1 MPTIKELTCRSEF
14 EYSFTSEDDPLL
26 IRILLLVEARDLRS
40 RLAKSLAELG
50 VLVFVESEV
59 DMLWSRLGEDSF
71 DLVVATRTM
80 LPTDV
85 ERAIEEIRELP
96 YRPEVIVLAD
106 LAEAEDRAALQKG
119 GAFAVIDRTLPPE
132 PLIQTLRTVLL
143 RFQELGVS
151 RLRESRQQRS
161 KLDDFA
167 SESPAMRRLLEL
179 ARRVADTDTSL
190 LVLGETGVGKEWLA
204 RAIHSEGARS
214 DLPFI
219 AVNCAAVPETL
230 LESELFGHERG
241 AYTGAVRAR
250 RGCFEL
256 AHRGT
261 LFLDEIGD
269 IPVHLQAKLLRAL
282 QEREIRRLGAES
294 SIHVDARVIAATNQN
309 LEVAIEAGQFRPD
322 LFYRLSVVT
331 LTIPPLRERRED
343 IVPLVENYLEDF
355 RLQMGRLHI
364 KGIEESAI
372 EAMGMY
378 DWPGNVRELIN
389 VVERAMLLCDGE
401 VITHEHLPDAIDG
414 RVPRFLN
421 IEAPDDQSNLLG
433 ALLDGPLAQG
443 RSRLVESYEREYL
456 SRVLQRTFGNIAETA
471 AAAGIDPRTLYNK
484 MKAYDL
490 RKEAFRRVSG
500 SGTE

>member
-1 MPTIKELTCRSEF
+1 M
-14 EYSFTSEDDPLL
+14 L
-26 IRILLLVEARDLRS
+26 IRLLLLVETSDLRG
-40 RLAKSLAELG
+40 RLAESLAELG
-50 VLVFVESEV
+50 ALVFVESEP
-59 DMLWSRLGEDSF
+59 DRLWGRLGEDSF
-71 DLVVATRTM
+71 DLVVATRSM

-85 ERAIEEIRELP
+85 ERSIEEIRELP

-106 LAEAEDRAALQKG
+106 LAEAEERTALQKG
-119 GAFAVIDRTLPPE
+119 GAFAVIDKTLSPE

-151 RLRESRQQRS
+151 RLRESRSQRS
-161 KLDDFA
+161 RLDDFA

-179 ARRVADTDTSL
+179 ARRVSNTDTSL

-214 DLPFI
+214 ALPFI

-241 AYTGAVRAR
+241 AFTGAVRAR

-282 QEREIRRLGAES
+282 QEREIQRLGAES
-294 SIHVDARVIAATNQN
+294 SMRVDVRVIAATNQN
-309 LEVAIEAGQFRPD
+309 LELAIEDGLFRPD

-343 IVPLVENYLEDF
+343 IVPLIENYLEDF
-355 RLQMGRLHI
+355 RQQMGRLDI
-364 KGIEESAI
+364 EGIEESAL
-372 EAMGMY
+372 EAMCNY
-378 DWPGNVRELIN
+378 EWPGNVRELIN
-389 VVERAMLLCDGE
+389 VVERATLLCDGE
-401 VITHEHLPDAIDG
+401 VITDEHLPDAIAGGLHPYLQTEGSGD
-414 RVPRFLN
+414 PSSAF
-421 IEAPDDQSNLLG
+421 EPLLG
-433 ALLDGPLAQG
+433 GALAAG
-443 RSRLVESYEREYL
+443 RNQLVESFEREYL
-456 SRVLQRTFGNIAETA
+456 SRLLERTSGNIAETA
-471 AAAGIDPRTLYNK
+471 RTAGIDPRTLYNK

-490 RKEAFRRVSG
+490 RKEDFRASPRRPRQ
-500 SGTE
+500 